1 MEEGRAGGGGAAGPA
16 ADEHAAGAR
25 RRVKPLRLALEPEF
39 RRAAGVQ
46 EAGRPSDGRVRAK
59 TPRASTTS
67 RGKGSRASGDGMK
80 PKTAFRIGREFE
92 IGSGVPVDLPRAV
105 QFYQSAAARDFPLAQ
120 RALGDCFMFGRG
132 KGQHSRQATPAL
144 QQSSALSLS
153 HTQRLVASCAG
164 VEEDRSTAVQWY
176 IRAAG
181 LGDPG
186 ATCSLGVC
194 YLHGTGVGEDCARAV
209 KHFRAAA
216 ASGLADAQFNLGMCL
231 GQGNGVEKNIPE
243 AVRCVRSR
251 PSSVPQLPSL
261 HSNRSMSSHPGLQ
274 ALRAGGCAGGGRGD
288 V

>member
-153 HTQRLVASCAG
+153 RTHNGLSHLAQALKRIEAPRCNGTSVRLASA
-164 VEEDRSTAVQWY
+164 T
-176 IRAAG
+176 RAPPAAWGSATCTG
-181 LGDPG
+181 LGWARTAPG
-186 ATCSLGVC
+186 RLSISG
-194 YLHGTGVGEDCARAV
+194 RRQPAV
-209 KHFRAAA
+209 LRT
-216 ASGLADAQFNLGMCL
+216 
-231 GQGNGVEKNIPE
+231 
-243 AVRCVRSR
+243 RS
-251 PSSVPQLPSL
+251 SI
-261 HSNRSMSSHPGLQ
+261 
-274 ALRAGGCAGGGRGD
+274 
-288 V
+288 